1 MRSAKPSCGPSDNM
15 KSSSRILPD
24 SKGDESSRCSTSSA
38 NFDEIFSSYSH
49 SAINPSKNNST
60 FIQEAEMHL
69 DHWMFIFRKSILE
82 DYQRLLSMNSSNI
95 ENSLVAQKATIEAL
109 SEKSR
114 RQEEKIKRFDE
125 ELEYKQQIAFS
136 VFFLFNKVL
145 TEDFIQADT
154 F

>member
-1 MRSAKPSCGPSDNM
+1 
-15 KSSSRILPD
+15 
-24 SKGDESSRCSTSSA
+24 
-38 NFDEIFSSYSH
+38 
-49 SAINPSKNNST
+49 
-60 FIQEAEMHL
+60 MHL